1 MDGQSYAVLSP
12 WEVKGESS
20 GEALDEERSDDV
32 ENVSEEV
39 VDVECED
46 VAAVQVLS
54 SKNHVYSLHIV
65 YSPTYQV
72 PVLYFNGR
80 SQDGS
85 LLGVE
90 EIWGDVPQACKE
102 HFSNSH
108 ISQGEHPVLGL
119 PFYFIHPCN
128 TRHLMALLVDTQ
140 PLDTSNAAYL
150 INWLSWVSPIF
161 GIPISILT

>member
-1 MDGQSYAVLSP
+1 MKREPSDG
-12 WEVKGESS
+12 G
-20 GEALDEERSDDV
+20 LDEERSDDV

-80 SQDGS
+80 SQGASKWRIEFLWKLEREGGS
-85 LLGVE
+85 
-90 EIWGDVPQACKE
+90 
-102 HFSNSH
+102 
-108 ISQGEHPVLGL
+108 
-119 PFYFIHPCN
+119 
-128 TRHLMALLVDTQ
+128 
-140 PLDTSNAAYL
+140 
-150 INWLSWVSPIF
+150 
-161 GIPISILT
+161 